1 MKVVMG
7 QLNTVGDLQ
16 GNTDKV
22 IKEAS
27 GLGSH
32 DEPVL
37 LVFRA
42 NADWVSARRLADAG
56 QLA

>member
-7 QLNTVGDLQ
+7 QLNTWVGDLQ

-22 IKEAS
+22 INVAS
-27 GLGSH
+27 GVESH

-37 LVFRA
+37 LVFQ
-42 NADWVSARRLADAG
+42 S
-56 QLA
+56 